1 MMDRLPVAGRRVCAV
16 MVLAV
21 AALGLAGRCLAADR
35 FDLAVAHPGRSAD
48 DLTRDARDHPAEILR
63 LTAIGPGMR
72 VADFLGGDGYFSE
85 LCSFLV
91 GAQGQ
96 VLLIN
101 NAAYDKWSDGDRQ
114 ARLANGRLP
123 NVEHQTVDLDHMNL
137 GAGTLDAI
145 ILSKVYHDL
154 YWVDPTGEW
163 PAINTAQVLDQLAH
177 ALKKG
182 GMLLLIDH
190 AAMAGHGSADASALH
205 RIEESYARAD
215 FEKRG
220 LHVIASSALLRRAD
234 DAHDKISYKPPM
246 LGKTDRFVLVFRKG

>member
-1 MMDRLPVAGRRVCAV
+1 MAHFPVVGQRIWAA
-16 MVLAV
+16 MVLAAV
-21 AALGLAGRCLAADR
+21 ALGAASGSLAADR
-35 FDLAVAHPGRSAD
+35 FDHAVAHQGRSAD
-48 DLTRDARDHPAEILR
+48 DLKRDALDHPAELLR
-63 LTAIGPGMR
+63 LTGIGPGMR

-85 LCSFLV
+85 LCSYLV
-91 GAQGQ
+91 GAKGQ

-114 ARLANGRLP
+114 ARLANNRLP
-123 NVEHQTVDLDHMNL
+123 NVEHQTVDLDHMDL
-137 GAGTLDAI
+137 GEGTLDAI

-163 PAINTAQVLDQLAH
+163 PPINTAQVLDQLAKS
-177 ALKKG
+177 LKKG
-182 GMLLLIDH
+182 GVLLLIDH
-190 AAMAGHGSADASALH
+190 AAMAGHGSSDASALH

-215 FEKRG
+215 FENRG
-220 LHVIASSALLRRAD
+220 LHVVATSSLLRRAD

>member
-1 MMDRLPVAGRRVCAV
+1 MGHFPFGDRRIWIV
-16 MVLAV
+16 MILAV
-21 AALGLAGRCLAADR
+21 AALGAAGGCRAADR
-35 FDLAVAHPGRSAD
+35 FDLAVAHQGRSAD
-48 DLTRDARDHPAEILR
+48 DLKRDTLDHPAEILR
-63 LTAIGPGMR
+63 LTAIGPDMR

-85 LCSFLV
+85 LCSYLV

-114 ARLANGRLP
+114 ARLANNRLP
-123 NVEHQTVDLDHMNL
+123 NVEHQTVDLDHMSL

-182 GMLLLIDH
+182 GVLLLIDH

-220 LHVIASSALLRRAD
+220 LQVIATSALLRRPD

>member
-1 MMDRLPVAGRRVCAV
+1 MLDRFPVAGRRIWAV
-16 MVLAV
+16 MVLTLAV
-21 AALGLAGRCLAADR
+21 LGPAGRCLAADR
-35 FDLAVAHPGRSAD
+35 FDLAVAQPGRSAD
-48 DLTRDARDHPAEILR
+48 DLQRDARDHPAEILR
-63 LTAIGPGMR
+63 LTAIGPGMK

-85 LCSFLV
+85 LSSYLV
-91 GAQGQ
+91 GAQGR

-137 GAGTLDAI
+137 AAGTLDAI

-163 PAINTAQVLDQLAH
+163 PAINTAQVLDQLVH

-182 GMLLLIDH
+182 GVLLLIDH
-190 AAMAGHGSADASALH
+190 AAMAGRGSADASALH

-220 LHVIASSALLRRAD
+220 LHVIATSTLLRRPD

>member
-1 MMDRLPVAGRRVCAV
+1 MVHFPVAGRRNWAV
-16 MVLAV
+16 MILAV
-21 AALGLAGRCLAADR
+21 AAFGTAGTCLAADR
-35 FDLAVAHPGRSAD
+35 YDVAIAHQGRSAD
-48 DLTRDARDHPAEILR
+48 DLKRDALDHPAEILR
-63 LTAIGPGMR
+63 LTGIGPGMR

-85 LCSFLV
+85 LSSYLV
-91 GAQGQ
+91 GAQGH

-114 ARLANGRLP
+114 ARLANNRLP
-123 NVEHQTVDLDHMNL
+123 NVEHLTVDLDHMNL
-137 GAGTLDAI
+137 AEGTLDAI

-154 YWVDPTGEW
+154 YWVDPTEEW
-163 PAINTAQVLDQLAH
+163 PPINTAQVLDQLAKS
-177 ALKKG
+177 LKTG
-182 GMLLLIDH
+182 GVLLLIDH

-220 LHVIASSALLRRAD
+220 LHVIATSALLRRAD